1 MSLTAR
7 PGSGQ
12 YGAGGSRV
20 NDLALERAAV
30 ELFEELY
37 ELPAEERAARLD
49 AATRDWPALRE
60 RVEALLAAHQSDTL
74 QTGGAGALLDDEPPP
89 ERIGAYRIV
98 SLIGRGGMGS
108 VYRAERMTGDF
119 AHVAAVKIIRPG
131 PASDVLVER
140 FRRERQL
147 LAGLVH
153 PNIAQL
159 YDGGETET
167 GAPWFVMELV
177 GGRPLFEWVEA
188 HRPSREERVRL
199 FAEICAGT
207 GFAHRNLVV
216 HRDLTPSNVLVT
228 DDGRAKLI
236 DFGIA
241 RPPAE
246 DESPHDPAS
255 LAGLSLTP
263 GFAAPERTT
272 GSTVTTAVDIYSLGK
287 LLERL
292 LPTTGDRDLGA
303 IVARATAAEPGERY
317 PTVQALAADVRAWHS
332 GFPVAA
338 RRGGA
343 LYVAR
348 RFFARHRWSVA
359 AAALALALL
368 TGAFVRAETAR
379 RAEAAR
385 FEELRSLASYMLFEL
400 NGELARTA
408 GNTAARA
415 SLADRAQA
423 YLSALADSPRA
434 DPELRLEAAR
444 GLVSLARAQGV
455 PTQPNLGEVERARAN
470 LARAIALLD
479 DDGLPVARGPE
490 LVEALSAMAMIDLHT
505 DAKAE
510 RAADRLALA
519 EEALAGAQ
527 DPRTAAWH
535 KARSTLHKAHIELAT
550 LGQEPAEVLRHANLL
565 DSGIAQWP
573 AEMRQSPA
581 AELDRAVASY
591 ARALNSYFNDELV
604 AGIGHIRAAERRLE
618 TLDAQR
624 RNDPMVLY
632 TLAWAAYLGYGLA
645 SGVPEQAAEAE
656 RFLDLAAR
664 TSERLVAL
672 EANDSALQAFS
683 ANVHQITSQ
692 QLAEEGRAGEAVAMQ
707 REVIAMFER
716 SLAAKPLPATANRL
730 ATAQVTMGA
739 IGIKLGDRALACD
752 SFRAATRQIAELAE
766 RKELLGHNEEQG
778 KVAALNVAVCER
790 GGGIGE
796 FRAPG

>member
-1 MSLTAR
+1 M
-7 PGSGQ
+7 
-12 YGAGGSRV
+12 

-37 ELPAEERAARLD
+37 ELPAAERAARLD
-49 AATRDWPALRE
+49 AATKDWPELRQ
-60 RVEALLAAHQSDTL
+60 RVEALLAAHQSDSL
-74 QTGGAGALLDDEPPP
+74 QTGGAGALLEEEAPP

-108 VYRAERMTGDF
+108 VYRAERMTADF

-131 PASDVLVER
+131 PASDTLVER

-153 PNIAQL
+153 PNVAQL
-159 YDGGETET
+159 YDGGETEA
-167 GAPWFVMELV
+167 GAPYFVMELV
-177 GGRPLFEWVEA
+177 DGRPLLDWVDA
-188 HRPSREERVRL
+188 HKPGRAERVRL
-199 FAEICAGT
+199 FADICAAT

-228 DDGRAKLI
+228 EEGQAKLI

-246 DESPHDPAS
+246 DQATRDPAS

-263 GFAAPERTT
+263 GFAAPERTD
-272 GSTVTTAVDIYSLGK
+272 GSVVTTAVDIYSLGK

-292 LPTTGDRDLGA
+292 LPPAGDRDLAA
-303 IVARATAAEPGERY
+303 IVARATAQEPGERY
-317 PTVQALAADVRAWHS
+317 PTVQALAADVRAWHT
-332 GFPVAA
+332 GHPVAA
-338 RRGGA
+338 RRGGP

-348 RFFARHRWSVA
+348 RFVSRHRWSVA
-359 AAALALALL
+359 AAVLALALL

-415 SLADRAQA
+415 SLADRAQT

-455 PTQPNLGEVERARAN
+455 PTQPNLGETEQARGN
-470 LARAIALLD
+470 LTRAIALLED
-479 DDGLPVARGPE
+479 DDLPPARLPE
-490 LVEALSAMAMIDLHT
+490 LVEAMSSMAMIEAHT

-510 RAADRLALA
+510 QAARRLAAA
-519 EEALAGAQ
+519 ERMLSRGE
-527 DPRTAAWH
+527 RTPAWH
-535 KARSTLHKAHIELAT
+535 RARSTLRKAQVELAT
-550 LGQEPAEVLRHANLL
+550 LGQKPDEILRLAGVLE
-565 DSGIAQWP
+565 SEIGEWP
-573 AEMRQSPA
+573 AAMRQGRA
-581 AELDRAVASY
+581 AEFDRSIASY
-591 ARALNSYFNDELV
+591 ARALHSYFNDELA
-604 AGIGHIRAAERRLE
+604 AGVGHIRASQRRLE
-618 TLDAQR
+618 VLDAER
-624 RNDPMVLY
+624 RNDPLVLY
-632 TLAWAAYLGYGLA
+632 QLAWTAYLGYGIA
-645 SGVPEQAAEAE
+645 SGVPE
-656 RFLDLAAR
+656 LAADAEDFLALASR

-672 EANDSALQAFS
+672 ESNDFALQAFG
-683 ANVHQITSQ
+683 ANIHQIQSQ
-692 QLAEEGRAGEAVAMQ
+692 ELAEEGRAAEAIAMQ
-707 REVIAMFER
+707 RGVIATFER
-716 SLAAKPLPATANRL
+716 SLAAKPVAATANRL
-730 ATAQVTMGA
+730 ATAHVTMGA
-739 IGIKLGDRALACD
+739 IGMKLGDRALACD
-752 SFRAATRQIAELAE
+752 SFRTAVRQVSDLAR

-778 KVAALNVAVCER
+778 KVAAHNVAVCDR

-796 FRAPG
+796 FQTPG